1 MFPNLDG
8 LFILFSSYGKI
19 SLFID
24 KKSHAGVLTGSIL
37 RVNMPKIDTTSD
49 SKLNNHSALKSLT
62 YKPGLQYKMSSNKNT
77 AKMTTT
83 TTTKKTAAPKKEE
96 VAAVVP
102 APVAAA
108 APKAAK
114 VTKAAAAPVAVS
126 TASAAVV
133 APVAVAAAAEPEAE
147 VNLVAEFNAQVT
159 KVNELRNTLGL
170 VLADMKKLEKRL
182 AREIKKAGRRRRSKA
197 PQLDEAGNPL
207 PKKPSVFTRPQK
219 ITDDL
224 CVFLGK
230 PKGTEMCRSDVT
242 RGIMDYVK
250 KHGLNNKQDI
260 NPDAALR
267 KLLKSTEAE
276 KVTILNLQRYLKNHY
291 VKAPVAV
298 VPA

>member
-1 MFPNLDG
+1 
-8 LFILFSSYGKI
+8 
-19 SLFID
+19 
-24 KKSHAGVLTGSIL
+24 
-37 RVNMPKIDTTSD
+37 
-49 SKLNNHSALKSLT
+49 
-62 YKPGLQYKMSSNKNT
+62 MSSNKNT
-77 AKMTTT
+77 KSTTVPAK
-83 TTTKKTAAPKKEE
+83 KAAPAPKKEE

-108 APKAAK
+108 APKGRAAK
-114 VTKAAAAPVAVS
+114 AVAAPVVAAPVASPAV
-126 TASAAVV
+126 ASVA
-133 APVAVAAAAEPEAE
+133 APVAAVEVEGE
-147 VNLVAEFNAQVT
+147 VNLVAEFNAQVS
-159 KVNELRNTLGL
+159 KVNELRNTLGA

-207 PKKPSVFTRPQK
+207 PKKPSVFTKPQK
-219 ITDDL
+219 ITDEL

-230 PKGTEMCRSDVT
+230 AKGTEMSRSDVT

-250 KHGLNNKQDI
+250 AHKLNNKQDI

-291 VKAPVAV
+291 IKAPVA
-298 VPA
+298 A